1 MQTVVR
7 NEGEVEKGKLLSEA
21 QTLATK
27 IRGDARFL
35 ADQEAKT
42 ARQKIREEMA
52 SQAEAAAREL
62 VQKNISP
69 ADQGRLAQDFLQSI
83 GSTR

>member
-1 MQTVVR
+1 
-7 NEGEVEKGKLLSEA
+7 
-21 QTLATK
+21 
-27 IRGDARFL
+27 
-35 ADQEAKT
+35 
-42 ARQKIREEMA
+42 MA